1 MADFNFDLAGV
12 CERIIRQAKDL
23 TGPENYA
30 MNLGRSVGALDYIL
44 APQNGKL
51 KATIEQSGKIKRAKV
66 LYKQRTMPSEVLSG
80 EVAKA
85 AGLCDTAEEPVEK
98 SVNVQ
103 IEDRVFIGPR
113 KFSNENLVQ
122 ICQDTESWVKEFLV
136 SDLRAMREK
145 LDIKILSVLWD
156 YQGVNKRQ
164 DGTVKVADDPAT
176 VQLLATTGSQKVPL
190 TGNYN
195 DMLMDYQNMQF
206 SGLPVLIGQGNLQ
219 TYYALAGIACCNST
233 TPYADALSRSGAAFF
248 LDQSANEVFGTAANQ
263 TRALMTTFGASHLLW
278 FNENNNIMI
287 NTPTVAHIVVP
298 DPVYPQL
305 KWDFDFKFDECEKQW
320 IYAYS
325 AYFDTFNVFRADSFK
340 QNENSPGDDDELLGV
355 TGIWGYKVTSA

>member
-12 CERIIRQAKDL
+12 CERILRQAKDL

-44 APQNGKL
+44 SPQNGKL
-51 KATIEQSGKIKRAKV
+51 KSTMEQSGKIKRARV
-66 LYKQRTMPSEVLSG
+66 LYKQRTMPSEVLTG

-98 SVNVQ
+98 AVNVE
-103 IEDRVFIGPR
+103 ITDRVFIGPR

-136 SDLRAMREK
+136 SDLRAMREQ
-145 LDIKILSVLWD
+145 LSIKILSVLGD
-156 YQGVNKRQ
+156 NIGKNIRQ
-164 DGTVKVADDPAT
+164 NGNVTPADNYTT
-176 VQLLATTGSQKVPL
+176 VQLLATTGSQQVPL

-195 DMLMDYQNMQF
+195 QILMDYSNMQF

-219 TYYALAGIACCNST
+219 TYYSLAGIACCNSS
-233 TPYADALSRSGAAFF
+233 TPYADALSKSGAAFF
-248 LDQSANEVFGTAANQ
+248 LDQAANAVFGSNKSV
-263 TRALMTTFGASHLLW
+263 MTVFGASHLLW

-325 AYFDTFNVFRADSFK
+325 AYFDTFNVFQADSFK

-355 TGIWGYKVTSA
+355 TGIWGYNVTAA

>member
-12 CERIIRQAKDL
+12 CERILRQAKDL

-30 MNLGRSVGALDYIL
+30 MNLGRAVGALDYIL

-51 KATIEQSGKIKRAKV
+51 KSTVEQSGKIKRARV
-66 LYKQRTMPSEVLSG
+66 LYKQRTLPSEVLTG
-80 EVAKA
+80 ELAKA

-98 SVNVQ
+98 AVNVE
-103 IEDRVFIGPR
+103 ITDRVWIGPR

-136 SDLRAMREK
+136 SDLRAMREQ

-156 YQGVNKRQ
+156 NIGKNVRQ

-233 TPYADALSRSGAAFF
+233 TPYADALSRAGAAFF
-248 LDQSANEVFGTAANQ
+248 LDQSANAVFGTAANQ
-263 TRALMTTFGASHLLW
+263 TRAIMTTFGASHLLW

-325 AYFDTFNVFRADSFK
+325 AYFDTFNVFQPDSFK